1 MLRENNHEH
10 KVNQTRREGRIGLIA
25 NKYLKRIRAAPG
37 KKIRL
42 DDFSTDWA
50 QERDLKDAEK
60 EAFKE
65 KALKILDENRAALAS
80 AQELLWASNVYSI
93 LIILQGMDTAGKDG
107 TIKHVLSGVNP
118 QGCKVHSFKVPTEEE
133 LDHTFLWRFWR
144 ALPNRGEIGI
154 FNRSYYEDV
163 LVVKVHPERLR
174 NLPPGKIGKKFWNA
188 RYEDINSFEQHLFR
202 NGTIIL
208 KFFLHISREEQK
220 KRLLDRLKDDEKYWK
235 FSLTDIA
242 ERQFWNDYQA
252 AYEDAINATST
263 DIAPWYVIPADH
275 KWVARTLIADIVT
288 TKIRSLDLQYPQ
300 ITDEILAKYREAG
313 RQLEED

>member
-1 MLRENNHEH
+1 MIH
-10 KVNQTRREGRIGLIA
+10 
-25 NKYLKRIRAAPG
+25 NKYIQRIRVEAG
-37 KKIRL
+37 ERVSLK
-42 DDFSTDWA
+42 DFSTDWA
-50 QERDLKDAEK
+50 QEKDLRDTEKDAIK
-60 EAFKE
+60 ER
-65 KALKILDENRAALAS
+65 ALKILDENRAALAS

-144 ALPNRGEIGI
+144 SLPNRGEIGI

-163 LVVKVHPERLR
+163 LVVKVHPERLA

-188 RYEDINSFEQHLFR
+188 RYDDINNFEHHLVR
-202 NGTIIL
+202 NGTVIL
-208 KFFLHISREEQK
+208 KFFLHISRDEQK
-220 KRLLDRLKDDEKYWK
+220 KRLLDRLEDEEKFWK

-242 ERQFWNDYQA
+242 ERRFWDSYQQ
-252 AYEDAINATST
+252 AYEEALTATST

-288 TKIRSLDLQYPQ
+288 TQIQSLDLKYPQ
-300 ITDEILAKYREAG
+300 VTEETLQKYRDAG
-313 RQLEED
+313 RHLEEE

>member
-1 MLRENNHEH
+1 MI
-10 KVNQTRREGRIGLIA
+10 K
-25 NKYLKRIRAAPG
+25 NKYIQDIRVEPGKRINL
-37 KKIRL
+37 K
-42 DDFSTDWA
+42 DFSTDWA
-50 QERDLKDAEK
+50 QEKDLRDTGKDAVK
-60 EAFKE
+60 ER
-65 KALKILDENRAALAS
+65 ALKILEENRAALAS
-80 AQELLWASNVYSI
+80 AQELLWANNVFSI

-163 LVVKVHPERLR
+163 LVVKVHPELLK
-174 NLPPGKIGKKFWNA
+174 NLPPGDRGKKFWNA
-188 RYEDINSFEQHLFR
+188 RYDDINNFEQHLVR

-208 KFFLHISREEQK
+208 KFFLHISRDEQK
-220 KRLLDRLKDDEKYWK
+220 KRLLDRLKDEDKYWK

-242 ERQFWNDYQA
+242 ERRFWDSYQQ
-252 AYEDAINATST
+252 AYEEALTATST

-288 TKIRSLDLQYPQ
+288 TSIRSLNLTYPQ
-300 ITDEILAKYREAG
+300 IPEEILQKYRDAG
-313 RQLEED
+313 RQLEDE

>member
-1 MLRENNHEH
+1 MIH
-10 KVNQTRREGRIGLIA
+10 
-25 NKYLKRIRAAPG
+25 NKYIQRIRVEAG
-37 KKIRL
+37 KRVSLK
-42 DDFSTDWA
+42 DFSTDWA
-50 QERDLKDAEK
+50 QEKDLRDTEKDAIK
-60 EAFKE
+60 ER
-65 KALKILDENRAALAS
+65 ALKILDENRAALAS

-144 ALPNRGEIGI
+144 SLPNRGEIGI

-163 LVVKVHPERLR
+163 LVVKVHPERLA

-188 RYEDINSFEQHLFR
+188 RYDDINNFEHHLVR
-202 NGTIIL
+202 NGTVIL
-208 KFFLHISREEQK
+208 KFFLHISRDEQK
-220 KRLLDRLKDDEKYWK
+220 KRLLDRLEDEEKFWK

-242 ERQFWNDYQA
+242 ERRFWDSYQQ
-252 AYEDAINATST
+252 AYEEALTATST

-288 TKIRSLDLQYPQ
+288 TQIQSLDLKYPQ
-300 ITDEILAKYREAG
+300 VTEETLQKYRDAG
-313 RQLEED
+313 RHLEEE